1 MTEIIAFSAFCLG
14 LVISIIGSRDMF
26 TFAEV
31 IQESIAVAFFHPETL
46 LQHECVIIVQLY
58 QKYEDFFAFGPVS
71 TRLRSRTN
79 FQLIILI
86 VYLMSLYRF
95 RE

>member
-71 TRLRSRTN
+71 TLNRGTLFRSFN
-79 FQLIILI
+79 NA
-86 VYLMSLYRF
+86 
-95 RE
+95 E